1 MSDTRADTYSFTR
14 QCLILAGW
22 VGAIGVVLGAF
33 GAHGMP
39 AFLESRGLSAELIS
53 KRMETFE
60 IGIRYHLWH
69 AIVLLALPVAT
80 TCLPARRL
88 RIVMGLLLLG
98 IVLFSGSLYLLVLL
112 DAPKLGMVTPLGGVS
127 LIMAWIW
134 LAVAAMLSGRE
145 TQS

>member
-1 MSDTRADTYSFTR
+1 MNDARPETYNFTR

-22 VGAIGVVLGAF
+22 VGGLGVLVGAF

-39 AFLESRGLSAELIS
+39 AFLEGRGMSAEAIS
-53 KRMETFE
+53 DRLETFE
-60 IGIRYHLWH
+60 IGVRYHLWH

-112 DAPKLGMVTPLGGVS
+112 DAPKLGMVTPLGGIA
-127 LIMAWIW
+127 LIAAWVW
-134 LAVAAMLSGRE
+134 LAVAAMLARRE
-145 TQS
+145 TQA